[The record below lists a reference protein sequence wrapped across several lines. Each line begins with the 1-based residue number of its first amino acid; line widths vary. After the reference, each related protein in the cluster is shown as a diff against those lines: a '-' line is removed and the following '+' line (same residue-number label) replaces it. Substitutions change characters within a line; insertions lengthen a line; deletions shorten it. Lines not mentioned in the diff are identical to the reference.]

1 MMKFGRKKPLESQAD
16 SNQSVKD
23 DSADIEVD
31 NAPPEQAPSSLVDST
46 TTTTVTYKFGIAE
59 RLDEAVP
66 KKSMSLQ
73 KRSPDLVPLSK
84 DFEEMRK
91 NLRQMIASAKKF
103 QESMITMDKN
113 RLQMVKEMTAF
124 AEASPIASRIASPD
138 QAQSV
143 LSVYQSAS
151 SEVEKANLKFQ
162 SNVLDYC
169 VEWEAVVSAR
179 VDKEMAASKKLRET
193 YNHYLGKVD
202 GLRKKVNSQESKGKG
217 IGEAVS
223 EKMQRNEQKLV
234 EASTEFEA
242 AAGPLC
248 TLLEEVVQQG
258 WRDLHP
264 LIQALLKWE
273 VDRSQ
278 TEARTF
284 LLLQPGA
291 LEAVFNH
298 ATGVEKPPAPKDY
311 VNKDSV
317 NEPKSPKGKKQ
328 GINPARKHKD
338 TV

>member
-1 MMKFGRKKPLESQAD
+1 MMKFGRKKSLESQD
-16 SNQSVKD
+16 SQLVKD
-23 DSADIEVD
+23 DSADIKVD
-31 NAPPEQAPSSLVDST
+31 SAPPEQAPPVDNTAT
-46 TTTTVTYKFGIAE
+46 TPTVTYKFGIAE

-138 QAQSV
+138 QAKSV

-151 SEVEKANLKFQ
+151 NEVEQANLKYQ
-162 SNVLDYC
+162 SEVLDYC

-179 VDKEMAASKKLRET
+179 VDKEMAVSKKLRET

-217 IGEAVS
+217 VGESVS
-223 EKMQRNEQKLV
+223 EKVQRNEQKLV

-258 WRDLHP
+258 WRDLYP
-264 LIQALLKWE
+264 LIQAVIKWE

-298 ATGVEKPPAPKDY
+298 ATGVEKAGAP
-311 VNKDSV
+311 KDSV

-328 GINPARKHKD
+328 GVNPTRKQKD